1 MTKIETKN
9 TGRVQAQSSSKKYI
23 KTPNGGY
30 QVINETPSR
39 TQSRMAA
46 RAKKKTDNRVKK
58 FFKTPKGLVVAV
70 LLVLMVISSIYTLQF
85 NGFINAGIAFIT
97 GLVVDLIIG
106 KIRRNK
112 KLLPDGAFVS
122 ALIISLVLSS
132 TAPWWQAV
140 AITLLA
146 LASKHILVIHRKPI
160 FNPAAFGLLVSIYL
174 FHSNQSWWGGL
185 SLLPSWFLIVLLIG
199 GFLIT
204 KKVNKFPQVFTF
216 LGVYFL
222 LFDLITYYH
231 FKNIGGEVFRDP
243 FINSAL
249 FLAFIML
256 TDPPTSP
263 AKYKDQMVFGLIT
276 ALISVL
282 DYTFL
287 GGLSYL
293 LIGLLVANAW
303 KASKS
308 RNLQKQKQKGKATK
322 GRVRAVESAN

>member
-1 MTKIETKN
+1 MTKTERLKN
-9 TGRVQAQSSSKKYI
+9 LQSQAQSPSPSKKYI
-23 KTPNGGY
+23 NTPNGY
-30 QVINETPSR
+30 QVVDETPSR
-39 TQSRMAA
+39 TKSRMAA
-46 RAKKKTDNRVKK
+46 RTKKKTDNRVKK

-70 LLVLMVISSIYTLQF
+70 LLVLMALGVIHDRQI
-85 NGFINAGIAFIT
+85 NGLINAGAAFIT

-106 KIRRNK
+106 TIRRNK
-112 KLLPDGAFVS
+112 KLLPDGAMVS

-140 AITLLA
+140 MVTLIA
-146 LASKHILVIHRKPI
+146 LASKHILVVNRKPI

-174 FHSNQSWWGGL
+174 LHSNQSWWGGL
-185 SLLPSWFLIVLLIG
+185 SLLPSWFLIVLLVG

-216 LGVYFL
+216 LGVYFI
-222 LFDLITYYH
+222 LFDLIVYFH
-231 FKNIGGEVFRDP
+231 FRHVGGEVFRDP
-243 FINSAL
+243 FINSTL

-263 AKYKDQMVFGLIT
+263 AKYKDQMVFGLLAAI
-276 ALISVL
+276 ISVL

-303 KASKS
+303 KASKF
-308 RNLQKQKQKGKATK
+308 RNPQKKKEKGTK
-322 GRVRAVESAN
+322 NKVRAVEKAN